1 MMPVPLVA
9 MSPREAVRVLVEV
22 AVVSVELLA
31 HDDAVRG
38 VVALSFAVFR
48 AVDERQGPRFASPA
62 VALAISPI
70 TSFPPSPVAP
80 THAGCD
86 QGVPRLLSLLSISPD
101 ALQPV
106 GSSPEQICRGGWPS
120 LVGYLQSLPKDV
132 GKFRDR
138 I

>member
-1 MMPVPLVA
+1 MMPVSLVA
-9 MSPREAVRVLVEV
+9 MSSGEAVRVLVE
-22 AVVSVELLA
+22 ATVVSVELSA
-31 HDDAVRG
+31 HDDAVWG
-38 VVALSFAVFR
+38 VVALSFAVVR
-48 AVDERQGPRFASPA
+48 AVGVRLASPS

-70 TSFPPSPVAP
+70 TSIPQSPVDL

-86 QGVPRLLSLLSISPD
+86 QGVPRLLTLLSISPV
-101 ALQPV
+101 ALQLV

-132 GKFRDR
+132 DKFRDH